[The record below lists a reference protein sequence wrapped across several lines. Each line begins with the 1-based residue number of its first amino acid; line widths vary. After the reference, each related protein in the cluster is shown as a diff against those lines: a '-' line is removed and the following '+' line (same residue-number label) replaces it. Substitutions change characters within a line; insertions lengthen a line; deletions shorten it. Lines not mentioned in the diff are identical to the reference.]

1 MAIQVNNVI
10 LRNLQEQVEKNK
22 QDIAKHYEIDRVLSD
37 WGIKVLGVVNSPSDI
52 PEGIYEYGDA
62 YGVRTGSGIIYYVW
76 TRANINVG
84 QEEDYW
90 LDIGALSIIGPTGP
104 QGLQGPQGIQGVR
117 GSTWVSSTSAPATS
131 QLGNNGDQWLD
142 TSNGDVYQRN
152 SNGWT
157 RTGNIRGPQ
166 GIQGPTGPQGIQGI
180 QGPTGAQGPKGD
192 TGSSFTIGGLLQST
206 DNLPTPT
213 AANRSVGYAVRN
225 QDGVTYDLYVV
236 VGIDNLQWVNMGR
249 VEGVE
254 GPQGPVG
261 PQGPAGADIQI
272 VTITGIPSTATQ
284 GTLTQ
289 EQVQT
294 LLDHPGNYI
303 QFFNENFYPQDVETD
318 EGYIVYSHVG
328 MFEGNTKI
336 KTITLTIATGGWV
349 LTETSLVSAPI
360 SIVNE
365 LPEANEEN
373 FEKGKIYTTGE
384 LLQYLSKVPLNEP
397 NVANIYSTVAT
408 GGAGA
413 VSYGNFI
420 YFIIYGN
427 ASTLYKFD
435 ILNNVITSMSTT
447 LTNNLTSFGMT
458 IVGQHIYIVGGII
471 GTTYQNKILKLNIN
485 NAELVEVGQ
494 LNYSVSYPVVLSI
507 NTQLYIF
514 GGRNSNGNNMN
525 FWYTFDTTTN
535 TKNQYSNDYVGSCQ
549 GGCVVGNKIYLVG
562 GRVGYSSSST
572 SQNITVFDTS
582 TNIFTLQSITLPE
595 GLLHTSLIYEG
606 DSVYIFG
613 GSTTLGGSAGIDK
626 QSIYR
631 LNLNS
636 NTISKLSAIIPQKT
650 SLAGITKIKNNVYLV
665 NGYNSNYIVKA
676 EFGFNYS
683 FKTISTQ

>member
-1 MAIQVNNVI
+1 MSMII
-10 LRNLQEQVEKNK
+10 KRNLQAQVEKNK
-22 QDIAKHYEIDRVLSD
+22 EDIARHYEIDRVLSD
-37 WGIKVLGVVNSPSDI
+37 WGIKVLGVVNTPSDI

-62 YGVRTGSGIIYYVW
+62 YGVRTGSGIVYYVW

-131 QLGNNGDQWLD
+131 QLGNNGDQWLN
-142 TSNGDVYQRN
+142 TSNGDVYQKN

-166 GIQGPTGPQGIQGI
+166 GIQGPTGAQGIQGI

-384 LLQYLSKVPLNEP
+384 LLQYISKVALSEP
-397 NVANIYSTVAT
+397 NISQVAS
-408 GGAGA
+408 
-413 VSYGNFI
+413 
-420 YFIIYGN
+420 
-427 ASTLYKFD
+427 L
-435 ILNNVITSMSTT
+435 ITSAY
-447 LTNNLTSFGMT
+447 G
-458 IVGQHIYIVGGII
+458 IAAAAVGTDIY
-471 GTTYQNKILKLNIN
+471 L
-485 NAELVEVGQ
+485 
-494 LNYSVSYPVVLSI
+494 
-507 NTQLYIF
+507 F
-514 GGRNSNGNNMN
+514 GGE
-525 FWYTFDTTTN
+525 
-535 TKNQYSNDYVGSCQ
+535 GS
-549 GGCVVGNKIYLVG
+549 
-562 GRVGYSSSST
+562 GR
-572 SQNITVFDTS
+572 
-582 TNIFTLQSITLPE
+582 L
-595 GLLHTSLIYEG
+595 
-606 DSVYIFG
+606 
-613 GSTTLGGSAGIDK
+613 
-626 QSIYR
+626 
-631 LNLNS
+631 
-636 NTISKLSAIIPQKT
+636 NTISKYSTTTGALTDLSTTLPT
-650 SLAGITKIKNNVYLV
+650 SAYYIAAAAVGTDIYLFGGGKDSGRLEKIYVVEL
-665 NGYNSNYIVKA
+665 
-676 EFGFNYS
+676 GFTFQY
-683 FKTISTQ
+683 KTIQTQ

>member
-1 MAIQVNNVI
+1 MAWQVNNVI

-37 WGIKVLGVVNSPSDI
+37 WGIKVLGVVNTPSDI

-62 YGVRTGSGIIYYVW
+62 YGVRTGSGIVYYVW

-84 QEEDYW
+84 QDEDYW
-90 LDIGALSIIGPTGP
+90 LDIGALSLVGPTGP

-117 GSTWVSSTSAPATS
+117 GSLWVSSTTSPTS
-131 QLGNNGDQWLD
+131 QIGNNGDQWLD
-142 TSNGDVYQRN
+142 TTTGDVYQKGT
-152 SNGWT
+152 STWA
-157 RTGNIRGPQ
+157 RTGNIKGPQGVQGPTGPKGEQ
-166 GIQGPTGPQGIQGI
+166 GIQGPTGS
-180 QGPTGAQGPKGD
+180 QGPKGD
-192 TGSSFTIGGLLQST
+192 TGSSFKIGGLLNSI

-213 AANRSVGYAVRN
+213 EANRSVGYAVAR
-225 QDGVTYDLYVV
+225 QDNTYDLYVV
-236 VGIDNLQWVNMGR
+236 VGTDNLQWVNMGR

-289 EQVQT
+289 TQVQT

-384 LLQYLSKVPLNEP
+384 LLKYLAKVPLSEP
-397 NVANIYSTVAT
+397 NISQVNTLMDTTQGIGAARVGTKIYLFGGYQQYGHLTSIYEYDIGLNSLTKLDTVLPTGLYKISAVSVGTKIYLFGGIYWNNKDYGNILCFDTITKSIEIITSMQLSGVVVSAAVGTNIYYFQDTTVMKFDTLANTKSVITSLPATISRYGSISVVGDNIYLFYQSNIIKFNTKTNVANLLETQIDAGVTEAPTQSIGENIYLFGGHTNSSTSPTDRIIKFSTSNNTYEQLSTVFTQNIENA
-408 GGAGA
+408 AA
-413 VSYGNFI
+413 VSSAN
-420 YFIIYGN
+420 
-427 ASTLYKFD
+427 D
-435 ILNNVITSMSTT
+435 I
-447 LTNNLTSFGMT
+447 
-458 IVGQHIYIVGGII
+458 
-471 GTTYQNKILKLNIN
+471 
-485 NAELVEVGQ
+485 
-494 LNYSVSYPVVLSI
+494 
-507 NTQLYIF
+507 YIF
-514 GGRNSNGNNMN
+514 GGYNNI
-525 FWYTFDTTTN
+525 
-535 TKNQYSNDYVGSCQ
+535 S
-549 GGCVVGNKIYLVG
+549 
-562 GRVGYSSSST
+562 
-572 SQNITVFDTS
+572 
-582 TNIFTLQSITLPE
+582 
-595 GLLHTSLIYEG
+595 
-606 DSVYIFG
+606 
-613 GSTTLGGSAGIDK
+613 
-626 QSIYR
+626 R
-631 LNLNS
+631 LN
-636 NTISKLSAIIPQKT
+636 T
-650 SLAGITKIKNNVYLV
+650 VYKV
-665 NGYNSNYIVKA
+665 G
-676 EFGFNYS
+676 FGFNYT

>member
-37 WGIKVLGVVNSPSDI
+37 WGIKVLGVVNTPSDI

-62 YGVRTGSGIIYYVW
+62 YGVRTGSGIVYYVW

-117 GSTWVSSTSAPATS
+117 GSTWVSSTSAPTTS
-131 QLGNNGDQWLD
+131 QLGNNGDQWLN
-142 TSNGDVYQRN
+142 TSNGDVYQKN

-166 GIQGPTGPQGIQGI
+166 GIQGPTGAQGIQGI

-213 AANRSVGYAVRN
+213 AANRSIGYAVRN

-349 LTETSLVSAPI
+349 LTETGLAAGGPVRDVE
-360 SIVNE
+360 SI
-365 LPEANEEN
+365 PETPSESDP
-373 FEKGKIYTTGE
+373 T
-384 LLQYLSKVPLNEP
+384 
-397 NVANIYSTVAT
+397 
-408 GGAGA
+408 
-413 VSYGNFI
+413 FI
-420 YFIIYGN
+420 RYNG
-427 ASTLYKFD
+427 
-435 ILNNVITSMSTT
+435 VI
-447 LTNNLTSFGMT
+447 F
-458 IVGQHIYIVGGII
+458 
-471 GTTYQNKILKLNIN
+471 
-485 NAELVEVGQ
+485 ALVE
-494 LNYSVSYPVVLSI
+494 
-507 NTQLYIF
+507 
-514 GGRNSNGNNMN
+514 
-525 FWYTFDTTTN
+525 
-535 TKNQYSNDYVGSCQ
+535 
-549 GGCVVGNKIYLVG
+549 
-562 GRVGYSSSST
+562 
-572 SQNITVFDTS
+572 
-582 TNIFTLQSITLPE
+582 E
-595 GLLHTSLIYEG
+595 GE
-606 DSVYIFG
+606 
-613 GSTTLGGSAGIDK
+613 
-626 QSIYR
+626 
-631 LNLNS
+631 
-636 NTISKLSAIIPQKT
+636 
-650 SLAGITKIKNNVYLV
+650 
-665 NGYNSNYIVKA
+665 
-676 EFGFNYS
+676 
-683 FKTISTQ
+683 

>member
-1 MAIQVNNVI
+1 MSMII
-10 LRNLQEQVEKNK
+10 KRNLQAQVEKNK
-22 QDIAKHYEIDRVLSD
+22 EDIARHYEIDRVLSD
-37 WGIKVLGVVNSPSDI
+37 WGIKVLGVVNTPSDI

-62 YGVRTGSGIIYYVW
+62 YGVRTGSGIVYYVW

-131 QLGNNGDQWLD
+131 QLGNNGDQWLN
-142 TSNGDVYQRN
+142 TSNGDVYQKN

-166 GIQGPTGPQGIQGI
+166 GIQGPTGAQGIQGI

-384 LLQYLSKVPLNEP
+384 LLQYISKVALSEP
-397 NVANIYSTVAT
+397 NISQVAS
-408 GGAGA
+408 
-413 VSYGNFI
+413 
-420 YFIIYGN
+420 
-427 ASTLYKFD
+427 L
-435 ILNNVITSMSTT
+435 ITSAYGIAAAAVGTDIY
-447 LTNNLTSFGMT
+447 LFG
-458 IVGQHIYIVGGII
+458 GFGGI
-471 GTTYQNKILKLNIN
+471 
-485 NAELVEVGQ
+485 
-494 LNYSVSYPVVLSI
+494 S
-507 NTQLYIF
+507 
-514 GGRNSNGNNMN
+514 
-525 FWYTFDTTTN
+525 
-535 TKNQYSNDYVGSCQ
+535 
-549 GGCVVGNKIYLVG
+549 
-562 GRVGYSSSST
+562 
-572 SQNITVFDTS
+572 
-582 TNIFTLQSITLPE
+582 
-595 GLLHTSLIYEG
+595 
-606 DSVYIFG
+606 
-613 GSTTLGGSAGIDK
+613 
-626 QSIYR
+626 R
-631 LNLNS
+631 L
-636 NTISKLSAIIPQKT
+636 NTISKYSTTTGALTTLSTTLPT
-650 SLAGITKIKNNVYLV
+650 SAYGIAAAAVGTDIYLFGGEGSGRLNTISKYSTTTGALTDLSTTLPTSAYYIAAAAVGTDIYLFGGGKDSGRLEKIYVVEL
-665 NGYNSNYIVKA
+665 
-676 EFGFNYS
+676 GFTFQY
-683 FKTISTQ
+683 KTIQTQ

>member
-37 WGIKVLGVVNSPSDI
+37 WGIKVLGVVNTPSDI

-349 LTETSLVSAPI
+349 LTETNLQDKLTSGTNI
-360 SIVNE
+360 KTINNQSILGSGNITIEGGGSGGGSGNDTLTIDLRGQETNVGTDI
-365 LPEANEEN
+365 
-373 FEKGKIYTTGE
+373 FVYTTTLMNIGSESDVTSNFVSIKE
-384 LLQYLSKVPLNEP
+384 LSLPITQDDFDKIQNGQIQKIKLIDFFVSLSLEITFVL
-397 NVANIYSTVAT
+397 IT
-408 GGAGA
+408 GIKDD
-413 VSYGNFI
+413 SPTKSFI
-420 YFIIYGN
+420 FTI
-427 ASTLYKFD
+427 SP
-435 ILNNVITSMSTT
+435 VITP
-447 LTNNLTSFGMT
+447 N
-458 IVGQHIYIVGGII
+458 
-471 GTTYQNKILKLNIN
+471 
-485 NAELVEVGQ
+485 
-494 LNYSVSYPVVLSI
+494 
-507 NTQLYIF
+507 
-514 GGRNSNGNNMN
+514 
-525 FWYTFDTTTN
+525 
-535 TKNQYSNDYVGSCQ
+535 
-549 GGCVVGNKIYLVG
+549 
-562 GRVGYSSSST
+562 
-572 SQNITVFDTS
+572 
-582 TNIFTLQSITLPE
+582 
-595 GLLHTSLIYEG
+595 
-606 DSVYIFG
+606 
-613 GSTTLGGSAGIDK
+613 
-626 QSIYR
+626 
-631 LNLNS
+631 
-636 NTISKLSAIIPQKT
+636 
-650 SLAGITKIKNNVYLV
+650 
-665 NGYNSNYIVKA
+665 
-676 EFGFNYS
+676 FGFIQGFIGVSNENGLNADLS
-683 FKTISTQ
+683 FLMQE

>member
-37 WGIKVLGVVNSPSDI
+37 WGIKVLGVVNTPSDI

-62 YGVRTGSGIIYYVW
+62 YGVRTGSGIVYYVW

-117 GSTWVSSTSAPATS
+117 GSTWVSSTSAPSTS

-142 TSNGDVYQRN
+142 TSNGDVYQKN

-166 GIQGPTGPQGIQGI
+166 GIQGPTGAQGIQGI

-303 QFFNENFYPQDVETD
+303 QFNNENFYPQDVETD

-349 LTETSLVSAPI
+349 LTETNLQEKLTSGTNIKTINNQSILGSGNITIEGGGSGGGEEPTYIDITLTGIMGTQAIYIENQSIQLNDNQKNIIKNANNVVIRCNINIDFVGLPTIVQLFLYKNKSNFNIEGLGNLNTDVFIGFGMLNMADGGFMQVGIKANIIYSDSDNYALELQNDLKHYTLPI
-360 SIVNE
+360 TSVV
-365 LPEANEEN
+365 LPNN
-373 FEKGKIYTTGE
+373 NILDLTNYIGINVDTLRTFEVLKIYCVLNGLTRTVILNKAYSTGSITYQYIGTRLDLGTPVLEMIE
-384 LLQYLSKVPLNEP
+384 LTINNNNEVSLRSKV
-397 NVANIYSTVAT
+397 YS
-408 GGAGA
+408 
-413 VSYGNFI
+413 
-420 YFIIYGN
+420 
-427 ASTLYKFD
+427 
-435 ILNNVITSMSTT
+435 
-447 LTNNLTSFGMT
+447 
-458 IVGQHIYIVGGII
+458 
-471 GTTYQNKILKLNIN
+471 
-485 NAELVEVGQ
+485 
-494 LNYSVSYPVVLSI
+494 
-507 NTQLYIF
+507 
-514 GGRNSNGNNMN
+514 
-525 FWYTFDTTTN
+525 
-535 TKNQYSNDYVGSCQ
+535 
-549 GGCVVGNKIYLVG
+549 
-562 GRVGYSSSST
+562 
-572 SQNITVFDTS
+572 
-582 TNIFTLQSITLPE
+582 LQ
-595 GLLHTSLIYEG
+595 
-606 DSVYIFG
+606 
-613 GSTTLGGSAGIDK
+613 
-626 QSIYR
+626 
-631 LNLNS
+631 
-636 NTISKLSAIIPQKT
+636 
-650 SLAGITKIKNNVYLV
+650 
-665 NGYNSNYIVKA
+665 
-676 EFGFNYS
+676 
-683 FKTISTQ
+683 